1 MRCLEW
7 RLCAPAR
14 GIKLSAPPSSPSPP
28 PSPPSA
34 TPPLSLENVVL
45 KRTLPPDASTP
56 HTIVRTLF
64 RLRDPELTVVQGKL
78 GAARSELL
86 AAWNSLK
93 ALRASTSVKVRGP
106 PQTTDAHVAQRIS
119 EGIAAAESE
128 ANSRLKGERTI
139 RHAAEKS
146 CATAEAQLDK
156 LRASTAAAARAAL
169 QLQVVAMR
177 RQVLTASLSR
187 DAAIARVEAARET
200 VRELGAR
207 HQETCGHLAGVRAA
221 NKAGEARESS
231 LEGKLTAA
239 EQEIARLKQEL
250 SDAQRKASRAGSLAR
265 TCAVWENDCAEL
277 QAELVDR
284 EADVEVAQQ
293 QLAAM
298 DERLQERQASEVH
311 AGGRP
316 RGHDGR
322 DKLEARWASMSKSAH
337 KLALWRHTN
346 DIVYGLAQAGA
357 IDWLPACH
365 ALALKS
371 TGYLEELLRTR
382 VFMEH
387 KFEFAQELANVAA
400 SRPASPSA
408 LVHFS
413 LWCAQT

>member
-1 MRCLEW
+1 MCTCPYLIPTHLAQPRTHLAPRQSFAGGSAPSLPPSLPCPPRRRLRMRCLEW

-156 LRASTAAAARAAL
+156 LRASTAAAARAAM

-177 RQVLTASLSR
+177 KQVLTASLSR

-250 SDAQRKASRAGSLAR
+250 SDAQRKASRAGIALRGRAR
-265 TCAVWENDCAEL
+265 FGKMIVLSC
-277 QAELVDR
+277 
-284 EADVEVAQQ
+284 
-293 QLAAM
+293 
-298 DERLQERQASEVH
+298 RLSWSTVKQTWRWPNSSWRRWTSVCRN
-311 AGGRP
+311 GRP
-316 RGHDGR
+316 VRCTLEDGLGVMMGATSSR
-322 DKLEARWASMSKSAH
+322 R
-337 KLALWRHTN
+337 
-346 DIVYGLAQAGA
+346 AGRA
-357 IDWLPACH
+357 CRRAPTSWLCGGTPTTSC
-365 ALALKS
+365 
-371 TGYLEELLRTR
+371 TG
-382 VFMEH
+382 
-387 KFEFAQELANVAA
+387 
-400 SRPASPSA
+400 
-408 LVHFS
+408 
-413 LWCAQT
+413 